1 MLFRSF
7 TRAYRPLLKALD
19 ITYPQYVTLMALWE
33 NDGITIAELLER
45 TAIDGGAMSLIL
57 KKLQDKGF
65 LVVTKDKA
73 DKRVKRVQLTE
84 TGKKKK
90 AIAEDVPVQ
99 MLCKLNGMTADESRT
114 LKVLLDKLGGCFEN
128 ADLN

>member
-1 MLFRSF
+1 
-7 TRAYRPLLKALD
+7 
-19 ITYPQYVTLMALWE
+19 
-33 NDGITIAELLER
+33 
-45 TAIDGGAMSLIL
+45 MSLIL

-84 TGKKKK
+84 TGKEKK
-90 AIAEDVPVQ
+90 AIAEDVPAQ